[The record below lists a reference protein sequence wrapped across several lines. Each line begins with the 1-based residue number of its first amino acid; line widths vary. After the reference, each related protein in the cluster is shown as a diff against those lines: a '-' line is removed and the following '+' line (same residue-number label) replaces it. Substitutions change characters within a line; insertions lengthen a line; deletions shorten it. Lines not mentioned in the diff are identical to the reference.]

1 MCTHLLGATRLG
13 TASPSLCRYRFGVF
27 SSSKFGRAACRV
39 PRVTRACAA
48 CNAIIFSFK
57 KTGRRS
63 KLLGYTFQFEDSS
76 SSPGKRFYF
85 FSFFFFSGF
94 VFQML
99 VLMLKHDT
107 RCKTFITTLL
117 NEKTSALRSRIS
129 SKLIRSICKLRGILR
144 SMHLIGTERLS
155 PQLTRA
161 FPVQGQV

>member
-1 MCTHLLGATRLG
+1 MQCVARGVRSMFFFRRELIHRTISRVFSLRRGFRVVCSFSSWRFWSHCLSTSGSKRHELPQLWV
-13 TASPSLCRYRFGVF
+13 SLCRYRFGVF

-85 FSFFFFSGF
+85 FSFFFFF
-94 VFQML
+94 
-99 VLMLKHDT
+99 
-107 RCKTFITTLL
+107 
-117 NEKTSALRSRIS
+117 
-129 SKLIRSICKLRGILR
+129 
-144 SMHLIGTERLS
+144 RLCFS
-155 PQLTRA
+155 NVGVD
-161 FPVQGQV
+161 VQT